1 MLSAEKEREYD
12 RLVNL
17 ADYLASFWNS
27 EAVAKIK
34 EIREQKEN
42 ERFMSDE
49 EFEEMIQNRDFEDSE
64 LVKSIIE
71 SNKNLHTNYNSEGI
85 GNDIAG
91 DRYKRMP
98 RNLSDLSSYIK
109 NED

>member
-1 MLSAEKEREYD
+1 MISMEKEKEMD
-12 RLVNL
+12 RMVNL

-34 EIREQKEN
+34 ELREQKSE
-42 ERFMSDE
+42 ERFMTDE
-49 EFEEMIQNRDFEDSE
+49 EFEEMIEKRGFEDSE

-71 SNKNLHTNYNSEGI
+71 SNSSLHTNYNSKGV

-91 DRYKRMP
+91 NRYKRMP
-98 RNLSDLSSYIK
+98 RNLSDLSAYIK